1 MAVISAESP
10 LVIGGQGRGPE
21 GDKRLA
27 EQGSRQIARF
37 SRAGW
42 LALAGPDSLRGVGT
56 RRQPRHAAV
65 WPPLPRPPSGP
76 WGACQL
82 PSNPGPMG
90 QQCRSGSGAG
100 GHISALATDE
110 ETEPEGARPLS
121 LHPTLCPPGSSK
133 CLPSCWGDPQP
144 ACPYQAPSPLGPNF
158 SILPG
163 EINHH
168 HANHVCSPPFL
179 TPQSLRCTLAPPLHH
194 NAEEGLFPTTSR
206 QFSPQA
212 LDQCPPAIQANDS
225 TKEEEGPATGQR
237 WAQRRKSC
245 QHGPAPGRFYF
256 HPRSDVETE
265 TQKVK

>member
-1 MAVISAESP
+1 METWTRARDPPPVAVISAESP

-56 RRQPRHAAV
+56 RRQPRHAVV

-76 WGACQL
+76 RGACQL

-110 ETEPEGARPLS
+110 EAEPEGARPLPW
-121 LHPTLCPPGSSK
+121 HPTP
-133 CLPSCWGDPQP
+133 
-144 ACPYQAPSPLGPNF
+144 
-158 SILPG
+158 
-163 EINHH
+163 
-168 HANHVCSPPFL
+168 
-179 TPQSLRCTLAPPLHH
+179 
-194 NAEEGLFPTTSR
+194 
-206 QFSPQA
+206 
-212 LDQCPPAIQANDS
+212 CPPAPASVCLHTGEIPSQPVL
-225 TKEEEGPATGQR
+225 TKRPAH
-237 WAQRRKSC
+237 WAPTLASFLGEKTITTPITCVHLPS
-245 QHGPAPGRFYF
+245 
-256 HPRSDVETE
+256 
-265 TQKVK
+265 